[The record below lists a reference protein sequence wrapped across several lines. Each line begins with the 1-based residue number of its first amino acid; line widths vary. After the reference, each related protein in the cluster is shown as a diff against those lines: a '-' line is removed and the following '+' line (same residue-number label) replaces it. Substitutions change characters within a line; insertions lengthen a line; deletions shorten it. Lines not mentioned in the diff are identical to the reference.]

1 MISVVIPTYK
11 SPEYLDW
18 CLHSC
23 IEGQTFD
30 TNEIIVIVD
39 GHYEMSEDV
48 LKKYEGKIKVV
59 DLGSNKGMCYALNTG
74 MWYVT
79 NEWFLIV
86 NDDNVFPKD
95 WDKRMMSDLEYA
107 KNFKFGD
114 KFVMTPRQIEPAG
127 PSIFNFDIKDFGRDA
142 KTFDYDGY
150 CQYEKTIADDSYN
163 RFRNYGEIFPFLMKK
178 KYYMAVGGFDL
189 IYPSP
194 FICDW
199 DFFLKLDLNNIGMSR
214 THKGHFYHFGSAAT
228 KNRTDNDQIK
238 FKASEQ
244 PAAEMFLYKWGHPP
258 RLYSNNSHSP
268 KGQTIKGI
276 KYE

>member
-59 DLGSNKGMCYALNTG
+59 DLGNNKGMCYALNTG

-95 WDKRMMSDLEYA
+95 
-107 KNFKFGD
+107 
-114 KFVMTPRQIEPAG
+114 
-127 PSIFNFDIKDFGRDA
+127 
-142 KTFDYDGY
+142 
-150 CQYEKTIADDSYN
+150 
-163 RFRNYGEIFPFLMKK
+163 
-178 KYYMAVGGFDL
+178 
-189 IYPSP
+189 
-194 FICDW
+194 
-199 DFFLKLDLNNIGMSR
+199 
-214 THKGHFYHFGSAAT
+214 
-228 KNRTDNDQIK
+228 
-238 FKASEQ
+238 
-244 PAAEMFLYKWGHPP
+244 
-258 RLYSNNSHSP
+258 
-268 KGQTIKGI
+268 
-276 KYE
+276 